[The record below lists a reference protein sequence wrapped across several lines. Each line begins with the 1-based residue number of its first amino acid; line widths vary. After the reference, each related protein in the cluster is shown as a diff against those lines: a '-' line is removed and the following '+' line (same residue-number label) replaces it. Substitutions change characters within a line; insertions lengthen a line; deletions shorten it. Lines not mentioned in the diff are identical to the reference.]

1 MKTDGTESSVLD
13 LYGWIKEG
21 GVCVCVCDMLT
32 VVSGCWGWII
42 KTDSHTARRGQCDGR
57 NPPSLSI

>member
-21 GVCVCVCDMLT
+21 DRVCVCLCVICSQLCLT
-32 VVSGCWGWII
+32 AGVGS
-42 KTDSHTARRGQCDGR
+42 
-57 NPPSLSI
+57 